1 MSNFSQWLAQHWFEA
16 VQTGGIFAGLIYT
29 AVSLRK
35 NQQAQRITN
44 LFALTRYQR
53 ELYGGLFNR
62 PELRR
67 IFHDDVDLTHHPV
80 TEDERLFL
88 TMVILH
94 LNLALAAKRMNAIV
108 PIEGLEHDLAEMFSK
123 PIPRAVWK
131 EIRSVQNRDVK
142 ELLDRLTNTADL

>member
-1 MSNFSQWLAQHWFEA
+1 MFSFTQWLAQHWFEA

-53 ELYGGLFNR
+53 ELYSGLFNR

-67 IFHDDVDLTHHPV
+67 IFHDEVDLASHPV

-94 LNLALAAKRMNAIV
+94 LNLALAAMRMNAIV
-108 PIEGLEHDLAEMFSK
+108 PIEGLERDLAEMFSK

-142 ELLDRLTNTADL
+142 ELLDRITSTAEL